1 MSKVIRKI
9 AFLTQFGLTI
19 LIPTCLLF
27 FLGYKLDKH
36 LGTSHWCIVFFFVG
50 AVPGFWGVWKLVKKE
65 LSKDP
70 KDIRNRDKVHTKET
84 ENETKDAS
92 DTN

>member
-1 MSKVIRKI
+1 MTKVIRKI

-50 AVPGFWGVWKLVKKE
+50 AVAGFWGVWKLVKKE

-70 KDIRNRDKVHTKET
+70 KDIRNRDKVHTEQTQHDT
-84 ENETKDAS
+84 EDTS

>member
-50 AVPGFWGVWKLVKKE
+50 AVAGFWRIKQRSQRYSQSRQSSHE
-65 LSKDP
+65 
-70 KDIRNRDKVHTKET
+70 RDGK
-84 ENETKDAS
+84 
-92 DTN
+92 